1 MDLDECHDMIQCKYN
16 GTCFNTYGDYFCRCP
31 ENFSG
36 RHCEVYLPQNHEL
49 VNNFSNLVYVPY
61 EKNVGNCTLRI
72 FYHRTYM
79 HFVLNV
85 YVYNIGLL

>member
-1 MDLDECHDMIQCKYN
+1 MDCSMDLDECHDMIQCKYN

-49 VNNFSNLVYVPY
+49 VNNYSNLVYVPY
-61 EKNVGNCTLRI
+61 EKKLVIVHYAYFITALICIL
-72 FYHRTYM
+72 F
-79 HFVLNV
+79 
-85 YVYNIGLL
+85 